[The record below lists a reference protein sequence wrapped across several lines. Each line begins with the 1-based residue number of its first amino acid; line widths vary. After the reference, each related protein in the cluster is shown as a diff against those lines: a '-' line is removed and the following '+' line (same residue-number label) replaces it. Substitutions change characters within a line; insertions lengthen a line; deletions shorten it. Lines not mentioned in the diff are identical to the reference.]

1 MVIYLPNLA
10 DSSTDTDPEE
20 PANRRLSQDLGN
32 KKGKAKKR
40 TKSLKSKDDKLK
52 ITKKDKKDIKKEKE
66 NKDLS
71 KRLRVNRILFSHCQ
85 IYAIVLLISLRSTK
99 LHHNIMLHYNYI

>member
-1 MVIYLPNLA
+1 LFFFIYLLNLA

-40 TKSLKSKDDKLK
+40 TKILKSKNDKLK
-52 ITKKDKKDIKKEKE
+52 IIKKDKKDIKKEKE

-71 KRLRVNRILFSHCQ
+71 KKLRVRLS
-85 IYAIVLLISLRSTK
+85 IV
-99 LHHNIMLHYNYI
+99 

>member
-1 MVIYLPNLA
+1 MVIYLLNLA

-52 ITKKDKKDIKKEKE
+52 IIKKDKKDIKKEKE

-71 KRLRVNRILFSHCQ
+71 KKLRVNH
-85 IYAIVLLISLRSTK
+85 ISLFV
-99 LHHNIMLHYNYI
+99 

>member
-1 MVIYLPNLA
+1 MVIYLLNLA

-32 KKGKAKKR
+32 KKAKAKKR

-52 ITKKDKKDIKKEKE
+52 IIKKDKKDIKKEKE

-71 KRLRVNRILFSHCQ
+71 KKLRVNH
-85 IYAIVLLISLRSTK
+85 ISLFV
-99 LHHNIMLHYNYI
+99 